1 MVVRILCLRIAADNV
16 QRNPNLMINFGSGI
30 NQWQRGPAM
39 SQSPPKNNNK
49 TQKDGK
55 ERYGFWKL
63 NLQNSEITAKKEEE
77 KTR

>member
-1 MVVRILCLRIAADNV
+1 
-16 QRNPNLMINFGSGI
+16 
-30 NQWQRGPAM
+30 M